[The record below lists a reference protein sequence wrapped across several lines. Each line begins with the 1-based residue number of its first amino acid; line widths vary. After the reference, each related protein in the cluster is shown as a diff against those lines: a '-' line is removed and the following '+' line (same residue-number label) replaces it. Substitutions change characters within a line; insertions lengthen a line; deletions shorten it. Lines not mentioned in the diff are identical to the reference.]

1 MPTDITVTAAE
12 VAPVFE
18 KFGKA
23 EIHDHVAGV
32 TITAG
37 EAVYIVSATGLLA
50 LADASSGNGAIQAN
64 MFRGIALNGGGAG
77 SAISVLSHGCVY
89 GFDLSSE
96 NYDALMFLSE
106 TAGALADG
114 ASGITV
120 ECGRVFPLSDII
132 VSTGL
137 PTKVLF
143 VDVDPAQADHA

>member
-1 MPTDITVTAAE
+1 MSDITVTAAE

-23 EIHDHVAGV
+23 EIYDYVTGVA
-32 TITAG
+32 ITAG
-37 EAVYIVSATGLLA
+37 QAVYVVAATGLLA
-50 LADASSGNGAIQAN
+50 LADSTAGGGQLAQ
-64 MFRGIALNGGGAG
+64 FRGIALNGGGAG
-77 SAISVLSHGCVY
+77 SAISVLQHGCVY

-96 NYDALMFLSE
+96 NYDAIMFLSE
-106 TAGALADG
+106 TAGALADA